1 MTARKRFLRRPG
13 ASVLLARRRC
23 PEGQTE
29 PSGTQPFD
37 NALWACRC
45 FCSVV
50 ATPVPAVQCA
60 WAAVAAVL
68 SPLNNFVLCVVS
80 IF

>member
-1 MTARKRFLRRPG
+1 MTARNRFLRRPG

-50 ATPVPAVQCA
+50 ATPLPAVQCA

-68 SPLNNFVLCVVS
+68 SPLNNFVLRVVS